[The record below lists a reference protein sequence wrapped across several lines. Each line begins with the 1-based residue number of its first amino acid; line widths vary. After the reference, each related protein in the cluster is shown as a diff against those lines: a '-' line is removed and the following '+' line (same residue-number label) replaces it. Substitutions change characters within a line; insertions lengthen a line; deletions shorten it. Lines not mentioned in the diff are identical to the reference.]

1 MNSFFGQ
8 ELRRG
13 LIEQGPVISGFE
25 LIDVGSLQA
34 VARVKILEGHVL
46 EVSLTQQGYKVE
58 PLVPSYAF
66 LLTNNSFWK
75 VECKPNE
82 DITQTFETIED
93 LLRNVSPLY
102 VQRHSEMFFEAL
114 KQLS

>member
-25 LIDVGSLQA
+25 LIDAGPLQA

-46 EVSLTQQGYKVE
+46 EVSLTQQGY
-58 PLVPSYAF
+58 
-66 LLTNNSFWK
+66 K